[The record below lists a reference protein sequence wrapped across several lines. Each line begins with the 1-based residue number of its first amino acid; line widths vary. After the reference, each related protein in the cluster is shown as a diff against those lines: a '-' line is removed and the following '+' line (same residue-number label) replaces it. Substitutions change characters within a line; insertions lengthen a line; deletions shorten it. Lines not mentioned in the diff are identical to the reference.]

1 MPTDHVHNAVSSW
14 LWVFMMA
21 TVSQLEP
28 LCYIHSSWQMLSQ
41 TLQLWYNTL
50 SGNYNICVERLVIII
65 NTHMH
70 IKQRL
75 QVTTYTYIHSN
86 IYTAFVNGHTDC
98 KSKSNIFTHVM
109 ETYLTVCFH
118 QDTLVAAPWSESFP
132 WVQPD
137 RKYHQ
142 LWRVWRRGNSEV
154 TIMLIKH
161 LPMTWYG
168 SRILK
173 VFL

>member
-75 QVTTYTYIHSN
+75 QVTTYTYIHSD
-86 IYTAFVNGHTDC
+86 IYSICEWTYRLQIKIKYFYPCNGDIPNC
-98 KSKSNIFTHVM
+98 MLPPRYFGSCSLIWIFPLSAAWQKVPS
-109 ETYLTVCFH
+109 TV
-118 QDTLVAAPWSESFP
+118 A
-132 WVQPD
+132 
-137 RKYHQ
+137 
-142 LWRVWRRGNSEV
+142 GV
-154 TIMLIKH
+154 T
-161 LPMTWYG
+161 
-168 SRILK
+168 
-173 VFL
+173 